1 MSTPKKTNEQLLA
14 ALNEIIEMELS
25 GVTRYLHYALMVRGP
40 GRLPIVQFFKDQ
52 AIESFNHAMIV
63 GEKITGLG
71 GHPSLKVAPVKET
84 HQHGVNELLKE
95 SLEAERHGVELYK
108 KALPL
113 TEGNLA
119 LEELVREFVR
129 TEQEHIEE
137 VEKMLLD

>member
-1 MSTPKKTNEQLLA
+1 MPETHKQSELLNV
-14 ALNEIIEMELS
+14 LNEIIEMELS

-40 GRLPIVQFFKDQ
+40 ARLPIVQFFKDQ

-71 GHPSLKVAPVKET
+71 GHPTLKVAPVKET
-84 HQHGVNELLKE
+84 HQHDINELLKE
-95 SLEAERHGVELYK
+95 SLEAEKHGVALYK
-108 KALPL
+108 KALPY

-119 LEELVREFVR
+119 LEELVREFIR

-137 VEKMLLD
+137 VSKMLL

>member
-1 MSTPKKTNEQLLA
+1 MSDTKNRETLLA
-14 ALNEIIEMELS
+14 VLNEIIEMELS

-40 GRLPIVQFFKDQ
+40 NRLPIVQFFKDQ

-71 GHPSLKVAPVKET
+71 GHPSLKAAPVKESNN
-84 HQHGVNELLKE
+84 HGVNELLKE
-95 SLEAERHGVELYK
+95 SLEAEKHGVQLYQ

-113 TEGNLA
+113 VGDNLA
-119 LEELVREFVR
+119 LEELVRQFVR

-137 VEKMLLD
+137 VQKMLIE

>member
-1 MSTPKKTNEQLLA
+1 MKPTNNPELLS
-14 ALNEIIEMELS
+14 ALNEILEMELS

-52 AIESFNHAMIV
+52 AIESFTHAVTV

-84 HQHGVNELLKE
+84 NKHTINELLKE
-95 SLEAERHGVELYK
+95 SLEAEIHGVDLYK

-119 LEELVREFVR
+119 LEELIREFIR

-137 VEKMLLD
+137 VQKMLIE